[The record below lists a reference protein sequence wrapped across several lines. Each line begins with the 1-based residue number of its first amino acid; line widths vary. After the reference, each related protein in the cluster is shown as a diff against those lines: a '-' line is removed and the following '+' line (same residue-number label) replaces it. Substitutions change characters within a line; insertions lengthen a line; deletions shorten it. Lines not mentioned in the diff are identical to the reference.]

1 MYNGK
6 VKRYVLIFKILST
19 AITKSAIFIT
29 GRARA
34 DDAQYVLVTD
44 ANRNAAQREQ
54 MNQIRENMMNKAIE
68 EINRMEKRE
77 FNQKIY
83 EFQMEALREQQLA
96 AEAQRITEIRK
107 AARLDAGEF
116 ELRCMKCDNFA
127 AISTDFRQIKGTH
140 HVVVDKDFFK
150 RVHVEPHPNPIRV
163 DFYIKQGKIFCKECR
178 YDWGIK
184 AVYKNVGFQS

>member
-1 MYNGK
+1 
-6 VKRYVLIFKILST
+6 
-19 AITKSAIFIT
+19 
-29 GRARA
+29 
-34 DDAQYVLVTD
+34 
-44 ANRNAAQREQ
+44 
-54 MNQIRENMMNKAIE
+54 MMNKAIE
-68 EINRMEKRE
+68 NINRMEEKE
-77 FNQKIY
+77 FNKNIY
-83 EFQMEALREQQLA
+83 AFQMEALREQQLA

-184 AVYKNVGFQS
+184 AVYKNVGFPVLKISSFVLVDSRDRRDTCKKWKNAPFAVTSITPDDLQGQFESQMEDQE